1 VKGEFVN
8 TIDTVGLDP
17 SVKKTILLT
26 SSGYARTL
34 SPPLL
39 ILVVMQKRFMMR
51 ANSISQIFLL
61 LFLLEGIF
69 SSAYKN
75 RMPGALFGN
84 TSVEIRNESMP
95 TKMIVIA
102 DANIIR
108 NEVQRSGYSEIP
120 LPLGQDKYTGQIYGN
135 RDFMLNC
142 LNYLVDDNDLM
153 NLRSREMKLRLLDR
167 SKIREKKIQIQVF
180 NIITPVLLVILAG
193 IAGAYIRRRL
203 YTGS

>member
-1 VKGEFVN
+1 
-8 TIDTVGLDP
+8 
-17 SVKKTILLT
+17 
-26 SSGYARTL
+26 
-34 SPPLL
+34 
-39 ILVVMQKRFMMR
+39 
-51 ANSISQIFLL
+51 
-61 LFLLEGIF
+61 
-69 SSAYKN
+69 
-75 RMPGALFGN
+75 
-84 TSVEIRNESMP
+84 MP